1 MGFPGSLQAPDNGSQ
16 EGKDGCLKTNLVH
29 VASVDVSREIQG
41 DMYDDRQGKEY
52 GEEGG
57 EGRGRKRKKERK
69 IDKKIRS

>member
-57 EGRGRKRKKERK
+57 ERTRKKKKEREK
-69 IDKKIRS
+69 NR